1 MKGILVG
8 TVRSFILNIPNTQE
22 NNSRKET
29 TMTEY
34 NIRFKIAVL
43 ELEHSSNILN
53 ANTKTPNIYIN
64 K

>member
-43 ELEHSSNILN
+43 ELEHKIFQKRNNYDRI
-53 ANTKTPNIYIN
+53 
-64 K
+64 